1 MRRRISQSQHHCSIV
16 GQGEA
21 ARDVG
26 DCMTHSP
33 ERRKEKAKG
42 EGETAS
48 YALVSMSGT
57 LEVCNNGI
65 AVVSGK

>member
-1 MRRRISQSQHHCSIV
+1 
-16 GQGEA
+16 
-21 ARDVG
+21 
-26 DCMTHSP
+26 MTHSP